1 MEIKK
6 SLYDIS
12 WKVTE
17 PQYRA
22 DPALSYSTLAK
33 FERKGR
39 FNALPTLF
47 EKDSSPSLTFGSLVD
62 CLLTG
67 SAEEFQQ
74 QFLVAEFPKISDT
87 LQLIAQTLF
96 AKYGKAV
103 DEDSDDM
110 FGEAL
115 FFATVEEIPDAL
127 ISEVGKQCNFWA
139 NDKYD
144 GVRAKKVREGGI
156 SEYYK
161 LLVLADG
168 KDVIN
173 QKDMDD
179 AYAAIEALRSSDNT
193 AFFFAPNNTEVD
205 GIERLYQLK
214 FKGEDPVTHIKYRNM
229 ADLIVVDYN
238 AKTIQPVDLKTSSH
252 FEWEFHKSFVDWRYD
267 IQARLYWRNIKQ
279 NIEKDD
285 FFKEFTLLPYKFIV
299 VNRLTLQPQVWDFH
313 FTKAE
318 GLLKLETIRNGVYLL
333 RDPYTIGEELSYY
346 LANPECKVPREMQK
360 SNNIVDFLTKNI

>member
-1 MEIKK
+1 MK

-12 WKVTE
+12 WKCSE
-17 PQYRA
+17 PEYRA

-47 EKDSSPSLTFGSLVD
+47 DKDSSPSLTFGSLVD

-67 SAEEFQQ
+67 SKEEFDA
-74 QFLVAEFPKISDT
+74 QFLVAEFPKISDNI
-87 LQLIAQTLF
+87 QLIAQTLF
-96 AKYGKAV
+96 VKYGKEV
-103 DEDSDDM
+103 DEVDDM
-110 FGEAL
+110 FGDAH
-115 FFATVEEIPDAL
+115 FYATIEEMPDDI
-127 ISEVGKQCNFWA
+127 ISEVGKQCGFWSA
-139 NDKYD
+139 DKWD
-144 GVRAKKVREGGI
+144 GVRAKKIKEGGI

-168 KDVIN
+168 KEVIN

-179 AYAAIEALRSSDNT
+179 AYAAIEALRTSENT
-193 AFFFAPNNTEVD
+193 AFFFAPNNTETD

-214 FKGEDPVTHIKYRNM
+214 FKGEDPSTHIQYRNM

-238 AKTIQPVDLKTSSH
+238 NKIIQPIDLKTSSH

-299 VNRLTLQPQVWDFH
+299 VNRLTLQPQVWDFA
-313 FTKAE
+313 FTQAE
-318 GLLKLETIRNGVYLL
+318 GLLRLETIRNGVYLF
-333 RDPYTIGEELSYY
+333 RDPYTIGDELSYY
-346 LANPECKVPREMQK
+346 LSNPECKVPREMQK
-360 SNNIVDFLTKNI
+360 SNSIVDFLTKNI

>member
-1 MEIKK
+1 MK

-12 WKVTE
+12 WKCSE
-17 PQYRA
+17 PEYRA

-67 SAEEFQQ
+67 SAEEFSQ

-96 AKYGKAV
+96 AKYGKEV
-103 DEDSDDM
+103 DEVDDM
-110 FGEAL
+110 FGESL
-115 FFATVEEIPDAL
+115 FFATIEEIPDAL

-193 AFFFAPNNTEVD
+193 AFFFAPNNTAVD

-214 FKGEDPVTHIKYRNM
+214 FKGEDPITHVKYRSM
-229 ADLIVVDYN
+229 ADLIIVDYN

-252 FEWEFHKSFVDWRYD
+252 FEWEFHKSFVDWRY
-267 IQARLYWRNIKQ
+267 
-279 NIEKDD
+279 
-285 FFKEFTLLPYKFIV
+285 
-299 VNRLTLQPQVWDFH
+299 
-313 FTKAE
+313 
-318 GLLKLETIRNGVYLL
+318 
-333 RDPYTIGEELSYY
+333 
-346 LANPECKVPREMQK
+346 
-360 SNNIVDFLTKNI
+360 KN

>member
-12 WKVTE
+12 WQVTE
-17 PQYRA
+17 PEYRK

-74 QFLVAEFPKISDT
+74 QFLVAEFPKLSDT

-115 FFATVEEIPDAL
+115 FFA
-127 ISEVGKQCNFWA
+127 F
-139 NDKYD
+139 
-144 GVRAKKVREGGI
+144 
-156 SEYYK
+156 
-161 LLVLADG
+161 
-168 KDVIN
+168 
-173 QKDMDD
+173 
-179 AYAAIEALRSSDNT
+179 SS
-193 AFFFAPNNTEVD
+193 
-205 GIERLYQLK
+205 
-214 FKGEDPVTHIKYRNM
+214 
-229 ADLIVVDYN
+229 
-238 AKTIQPVDLKTSSH
+238 
-252 FEWEFHKSFVDWRYD
+252 
-267 IQARLYWRNIKQ
+267 
-279 NIEKDD
+279 
-285 FFKEFTLLPYKFIV
+285 
-299 VNRLTLQPQVWDFH
+299 
-313 FTKAE
+313 
-318 GLLKLETIRNGVYLL
+318 
-333 RDPYTIGEELSYY
+333 
-346 LANPECKVPREMQK
+346 
-360 SNNIVDFLTKNI
+360 

>member
-6 SLYDIS
+6 SLFDIS
-12 WKVTE
+12 WQVTE
-17 PQYRA
+17 PEYRA

-33 FERKGR
+33 YERKGR
-39 FNALPTLF
+39 FNSLPTLF
-47 EKDSSPSLTFGSLVD
+47 DKDVSPSLTFGSLVD
-62 CLLTG
+62 CLMTG
-67 SAEEFQQ
+67 SAQDFND
-74 QFLVAEFPKISDT
+74 QFLVAEFPKLSDA
-87 LQLIAQTLF
+87 LLLITQTLF
-96 AKYGKAV
+96 AKYGKPV
-103 DEDSDDM
+103 DEVDDM
-110 FGEAL
+110 FGDAHQYL
-115 FFATVEEIPDAL
+115 SVDEIPDAD
-127 ISEVGKQCNFWA
+127 ISAVGKQCDFWA
-139 NDKYD
+139 NDKWNN
-144 GVRAKKVREGGI
+144 VRAKKIREGGI

-214 FKGEDPVTHIKYRNM
+214 FKGEDPVTHVKYRNM

-238 AKTIQPVDLKTSSH
+238 AKTIQPIDLKTSSH

-279 NIEKDD
+279 NIEKDEYFKD
-285 FFKEFTLLPYKFIV
+285 FKLLPYKFIV
-299 VNRLTLQPQVWDFH
+299 VNRVTLQPQVWDFPL
-313 FTKAE
+313 TQAE
-318 GLLKLETIRNGVYLL
+318 GLLRLETVRNGVYLL

>member
-12 WKVTE
+12 WQVTE
-17 PQYRA
+17 STYRA

-47 EKDSSPSLTFGSLVD
+47 DKDSSPSLTFGSLVD

-96 AKYGKAV
+96 AKYGKEV
-103 DEDSDDM
+103 DELNNM
-110 FGEAL
+110 FGDAH
-115 FFATVEEIPDAL
+115 FYATIEEMPDDI
-127 ISEVGKQCNFWA
+127 ISEVGKQCGFWSA
-139 NDKYD
+139 DKWD
-144 GVRAKKVREGGI
+144 GVRAKKIKEGGI
-156 SEYYK
+156 SDYYK

-168 KDVIN
+168 KEVIN

-179 AYAAIEALRSSDNT
+179 AYAAIEALRTSDNT
-193 AFFFAPNNTEVD
+193 AFFFAPNNTEID

-214 FKGEDPVTHIKYRNM
+214 FKGEDPIRHTKFRCM
-229 ADLIVVDYN
+229 ADLLVTNYN

-252 FEWEFHKSFVDWRYD
+252 NEWEFHKSFVEWQYM
-267 IQARLYWRNIKQ
+267 IQSRLYWRLIKQ
-279 NIEKDD
+279 NIEKDE
-285 FFKEFTLLPYKFIV
+285 FFKDFTLLPYKFIV
-299 VNRLTLQPQVWDFH
+299 VNRANLQPQVWDFPL
-313 FTKAE
+313 TQAE
-318 GLLKLETIRNGVYLL
+318 GLIRIETIRNGVYLW
-333 RDPYTIGEELSYY
+333 RDPYVIGEELSYY
-346 LANPECKVPREMQK
+346 LNNPECKVPREMQK
-360 SNNIVDFLTKNI
+360 SNNIIDFLTKNI

>member
-6 SLYDIS
+6 SLFDIS
-12 WKVTE
+12 WQVTE
-17 PQYRA
+17 PEYRA

-67 SAEEFQQ
+67 SAEEFSQ

-161 LLVLADG
+161 LLVLG
-168 KDVIN
+168 Y
-173 QKDMDD
+173 Q
-179 AYAAIEALRSSDNT
+179 S
-193 AFFFAPNNTEVD
+193 
-205 GIERLYQLK
+205 ERH
-214 FKGEDPVTHIKYRNM
+214 G
-229 ADLIVVDYN
+229 
-238 AKTIQPVDLKTSSH
+238 
-252 FEWEFHKSFVDWRYD
+252 
-267 IQARLYWRNIKQ
+267 
-279 NIEKDD
+279 
-285 FFKEFTLLPYKFIV
+285 
-299 VNRLTLQPQVWDFH
+299 
-313 FTKAE
+313 
-318 GLLKLETIRNGVYLL
+318 
-333 RDPYTIGEELSYY
+333 
-346 LANPECKVPREMQK
+346 
-360 SNNIVDFLTKNI
+360 

>member
-6 SLYDIS
+6 SLFDIS
-12 WKVTE
+12 WNVSE
-17 PQYRA
+17 SEYRA

-67 SAEEFQQ
+67 SAEEFSQ

-110 FGEAL
+110 FDEAL

-193 AFFFAPNNTEVD
+193 AFFFAPNNTGVD

-214 FKGEDPVTHIKYRNM
+214 FKGEDPVTHVKYRSM

-313 FTKAE
+313 FTQAE